1 MDLTAYQSQIKEL
14 IPLRNSPE
22 YNDMLDKILFGE
34 SNSDKFLIKMEVSR
48 LTTPCQRLI
57 DLREKVLDTCILFK
71 QGNINHYL
79 TKPSIKVLQDNLQLY
94 GLYTVGVFE
103 SVHEFISQQKA
114 QQQIQI
120 QKGLKKEN
128 IIT

>member
-57 DLREKVLDTCILFK
+57 DLRE
-71 QGNINHYL
+71 
-79 TKPSIKVLQDNLQLY
+79 
-94 GLYTVGVFE
+94 
-103 SVHEFISQQKA
+103 
-114 QQQIQI
+114 
-120 QKGLKKEN
+120 
-128 IIT
+128 